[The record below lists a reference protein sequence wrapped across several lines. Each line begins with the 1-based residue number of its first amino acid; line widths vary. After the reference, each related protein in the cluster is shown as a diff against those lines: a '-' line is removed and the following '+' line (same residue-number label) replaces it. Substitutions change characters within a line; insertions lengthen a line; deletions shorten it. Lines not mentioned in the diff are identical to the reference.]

1 MKNAN
6 ERLVSRFYDLC
17 EDIKKS
23 KDFEDLYFRLGLAC
37 GFISGMFLADIIDIY
52 SYQKMHEYIS
62 TIRDEMELNKK
73 WEGELI

>member
-1 MKNAN
+1 MKNLN
-6 ERLVSRFYDLC
+6 ESLLVRFYDLC

-37 GFISGMFLADIIDIY
+37 GFISGLFLADIIDID

-62 TIRDEMELNKK
+62 TVRDGLELNK
-73 WEGELI
+73 

>member
-23 KDFEDLYFRLGLAC
+23 KDFEYLYFRHGLAC
-37 GFISGMFLADIIDIY
+37 GFISCLFLADIIDIS
-52 SYQKMHEYIS
+52 SYEKMHEYIS
-62 TIRDEMELNKK
+62 TIIDDVENRINND
-73 WEGELI
+73 

>member
-1 MKNAN
+1 MKNSN
-6 ERLVSRFYDLC
+6 DRLVRRFYALC

-37 GFISGMFLADIIDIY
+37 GFISGLFLADIIDIG

-62 TIRDEMELNKK
+62 TIREDIENRLNNY
-73 WEGELI
+73 

>member
-1 MKNAN
+1 MKNSN
-6 ERLVSRFYDLC
+6 DRLVSRFYDLC

-37 GFISGMFLADIIDIY
+37 GFISGLFLADIIDIN

-62 TIRDEMELNKK
+62 SVRDGLELNK
-73 WEGELI
+73 

>member
-1 MKNAN
+1 MKNSN

-37 GFISGMFLADIIDIY
+37 GFISGLFLADIIDID

-62 TIRDEMELNKK
+62 SVRDGLELNK
-73 WEGELI
+73 

>member
-1 MKNAN
+1 MKNSN
-6 ERLVSRFYDLC
+6 DRLVNRFYDLC

-37 GFISGMFLADIIDIY
+37 GFISGLFLADIIDIN

-62 TIRDEMELNKK
+62 SVRDGLELNK
-73 WEGELI
+73 